1 MTIQRWGATMPTLMT
16 RPTFEH
22 LRRLRARLIDQGFAS
37 ATSEQP
43 GVAGLFLPWAGQRL
57 AKAGG
62 IYWVGAAT
70 EGIYGAEGE
79 QSFEAC
85 HERAARL
92 CDRGPHA
99 RAHTPLWLF
108 LDGLTRALL
117 DGSYDTTTDR
127 WGWSNL
133 LKIGW
138 SVGTPQDWPAGLVE
152 RQQEACAAALREE
165 FARLRRSL
173 IFVGSL
179 DDFGILGEA
188 LGGNPGWN
196 GEEDEVAG
204 LWWFHDEASGNL
216 FVHGCHP
223 NAARR
228 GHFSDAALD
237 RTVMLARNLLPRFA

>member
-1 MTIQRWGATMPTLMT
+1 MPTLLT
-16 RPTFEH
+16 RPTFE
-22 LRRLRARLIDQGFAS
+22 RLAQFRTHLIDQGFAA
-37 ATSEQP
+37 ATSDRP
-43 GVAGLFLPWAGQRL
+43 GVAGVFLPWAGLQL
-57 AKAGG
+57 AEAGG

-70 EGIYGAEGE
+70 EGSYGAEGE

-117 DGSYDTTTDR
+117 GGSYDTTTDR

-138 SVGTPQDWPAGLVE
+138 SVGTPEDWPPGLIE
-152 RQQEACAAALREE
+152 RQQAICAAALREE
-165 FARLRRSL
+165 FGRLRCSL
-173 IFVGSL
+173 VFVGSL

-188 LGGNPGWN
+188 LGGFPAWH
-196 GEEDEVAG
+196 GEHDEATG
-204 LWWFHDEASGNL
+204 LWWFRDHASGNL

-223 NAARR
+223 SAARR
-228 GHFSDAALD
+228 GHFSEAALD
-237 RTVMLARNLLPRFA
+237 RTVLLARNLLPRFA

>member
-1 MTIQRWGATMPTLMT
+1 MT
-16 RPTFEH
+16 RPTFERLAQ
-22 LRRLRARLIDQGFAS
+22 LRVQLIDQGFAP
-37 ATSEQP
+37 ATPERP

-57 AKAGG
+57 AEAGG

-70 EGIYGAEGE
+70 EGAYGAEDE

-117 DGSYDTTTDR
+117 GGSYDATTDR

-138 SVGTPQDWPAGLVE
+138 SMGPLEDWPSGLIE
-152 RQQEACAAALREE
+152 RQQAVCAAALREE
-165 FARLRRSL
+165 LARLRRSL
-173 IFVGSL
+173 VFVGSL

-188 LGGNPGWN
+188 LVGGSPGWH
-196 GEEDEVAG
+196 GDHDEATG
-204 LWWFHDEASGNL
+204 LWWFCDEASGNL

-223 NAARR
+223 NAARQE
-228 GHFSDAALD
+228 HFTEAALD
-237 RTVMLARNLLPRFA
+237 RTVLLARNLLPRFT

>member
-1 MTIQRWGATMPTLMT
+1 MPTLLT
-16 RPTFEH
+16 RPTFER
-22 LRRLRARLIDQGFAS
+22 LAQLRARLLDQGFPA
-37 ATSEQP
+37 ATPERP
-43 GVAGLFLPWAGQRL
+43 GVAGLFLPWAGRRL
-57 AKAGG
+57 AEAGG

-70 EGIYGAEGE
+70 AGAYGAEGE

-99 RAHTPLWLF
+99 RAHTPPWLF

-117 DGSYDTTTDR
+117 GGPYDATRDR

-138 SVGTPQDWPAGLVE
+138 SVGEPEDWPPGLIE
-152 RQQEACAAALREE
+152 RQQAACAAALREE
-165 FARLRRSL
+165 VSRLRRSL
-173 IFVGSL
+173 VFVGSL

-188 LGGNPGWN
+188 LGGTPDWH
-196 GEEDEVAG
+196 GEHDAATG
-204 LWWFHDEASGNL
+204 LWWFRDEASGNL

-223 NAARR
+223 SAARR

-237 RTVMLARNLLPRFA
+237 RTVLLARNLLPRFA

>member
-1 MTIQRWGATMPTLMT
+1 MPTFMT
-16 RPTFEH
+16 RPTFE
-22 LRRLRARLIDQGFAS
+22 RLAQSRAQLLDQGFAP
-37 ATSEQP
+37 ATPERA
-43 GVAGLFLPWAGQRL
+43 GVAGVFLPWAGPRL
-57 AKAGG
+57 AEAGG

-70 EGIYGAEGE
+70 EGVYGAEGE

-92 CDRGPHA
+92 CDRGSHA

-117 DGSYDTTTDR
+117 GGSYDATTDR

-138 SVGTPQDWPAGLVE
+138 SEGTPEGWPSGLVE
-152 RQQEACAAALREE
+152 RQQAACAAALREE
-165 FARLRRSL
+165 VAQLRRSL
-173 IFVGSL
+173 VFVGSL

-188 LGGNPGWN
+188 LGGSPAWHGDH
-196 GEEDEVAG
+196 DEATG
-204 LWWFHDEASGNL
+204 LWWFRDEASGNL

-223 NAARR
+223 SAARR
-228 GHFSDAALD
+228 GQFSEAALD
-237 RTVMLARNLLPRFA
+237 RTVLLARNLLPRFA

>member
-1 MTIQRWGATMPTLMT
+1 MT
-16 RPTFEH
+16 RPTFER
-22 LRRLRARLIDQGFAS
+22 LAQLRARLLDQGFAP
-37 ATSEQP
+37 ATREQA
-43 GVAGLFLPWAGQRL
+43 GVAGVFLPWAGLRL
-57 AKAGG
+57 AEAGG

-70 EGIYGAEGE
+70 EGMYGAEGE

-117 DGSYDTTTDR
+117 GGPYDATTDR

-138 SVGTPQDWPAGLVE
+138 SEGSPEGWPPGLIE
-152 RQQEACAAALREE
+152 RQQAACAAALREE
-165 FARLRRSL
+165 VARLRRSL
-173 IFVGSL
+173 VFVGSR

-188 LGGNPGWN
+188 LGGSPAWH
-196 GEEDEVAG
+196 GERDEATG
-204 LWWFHDEASGNL
+204 LWWFRDEASGNL

-223 NAARR
+223 SAARQ
-228 GHFSDAALD
+228 GQFIEAALD
-237 RTVMLARNLLPRFA
+237 RTVLLARKLLPRFD

>member
-1 MTIQRWGATMPTLMT
+1 MPTLMT
-16 RPTFEH
+16 RPSFERLAL
-22 LRRLRARLIDQGFAS
+22 LRTQLIDQGFPS
-37 ATSEQP
+37 ATPEQP
-43 GVAGLFLPWAGQRL
+43 GVAGLFLPWSGRRL
-57 AKAGG
+57 AEAGG
-62 IYWVGAAT
+62 IYWIGAAT
-70 EGIYGAEGE
+70 EGAYGAEGD

-117 DGSYDTTTDR
+117 GGSYDTTTDR

-138 SVGTPQDWPAGLVE
+138 SEGTPQGWPPELVE
-152 RQQEACAAALREE
+152 RQQAACAAALCEE
-165 FARLRRSL
+165 FAALRRSL

-188 LGGNPGWN
+188 LGGMPSWH
-196 GEEDEVAG
+196 GEQDEATG
-204 LWWFHDEASGNL
+204 IWWFRDEPSGNL

-223 NAARR
+223 SAARR
-228 GHFSDAALD
+228 GHFSEAALD
-237 RTVMLARNLLPRFA
+237 RTVLLARNLLPHLA